1 MIVGGETALWLAD
14 QGKKVTLV
22 EMQSDI
28 LKVGGPLCHANED
41 MLKDLVNFKPIDLKL
56 NTCVSGAT
64 DNGFILKSGD
74 KEEVVAADSA
84 IVAIGY
90 ISQKSLYDEIKLEVP
105 QTYLLGDAN
114 QVQNIMYAIWNAYEV
129 SRNI

>member
-1 MIVGGETALWLAD
+1 
-14 QGKKVTLV
+14 
-22 EMQSDI
+22 
-28 LKVGGPLCHANED
+28 
-41 MLKDLVNFKPIDLKL
+41 MLKDLINFKPIDLKL
-56 NTCVSGAT
+56 NTFVSRAT
-64 DNGFILKSGD
+64 DNGFVLKSGD
-74 KEEVVAADSA
+74 SEEVIAADSA

-90 ISQKSLYDEIKLEVP
+90 ISQKSLYDEIRLEVP

>member
-1 MIVGGETALWLAD
+1 
-14 QGKKVTLV
+14 
-22 EMQSDI
+22 
-28 LKVGGPLCHANED
+28 
-41 MLKDLVNFKPIDLKL
+41 MLKDLVKFKTIDLRL

-84 IVAIGY
+84 IVSIGY
-90 ISQKSLYDEIKLEVP
+90 ISQKSLYDEIKFEVP
-105 QTYLLGDAN
+105 NVHLLGDAS